1 MRTFTCRIQLSR
13 NSHQQYLTVL
23 LIMVEPLTVTAG
35 IDYAAMVADNY
46 RQIRNLRAAARA
58 SPWFDTVDGPPS
70 YSPFYRKHLR
80 RRYASGTDGDLLD
93 ESIPGVLGPDLTI
106 RPHDD
111 TLSQRIPDLR
121 NPVRLQQQD
130 LNVSPLCVLETE
142 GANLED
148 EDPGVNDLDTA
159 TTHTRLR
166 RNNFRQNLA
175 HGPLKKEHPHIG
187 QQIGRIGRAVAA
199 LGYPAVKEATAH
211 TVERSALVIDFE
223 KDAASAK
230 GDGISLYQLVQ
241 LINLPVDSDAS
252 ETKSTGGP
260 RLYSCS
266 QARTILS
273 GLSLLQHPSMV
284 GAGRLV

>member
-23 LIMVEPLTVTAG
+23 LIMVDPLTVTA
-35 IDYAAMVADNY
+35 IMADVISVGASASAPLVEIY
-46 RQIRNLRAAARA
+46 RRPRNLRAAARA
-58 SPWFDTVDGPPS
+58 SPWFDTVDDPPS
-70 YSPFYRKHLR
+70 YNRHYRKRLR
-80 RRYASGTDGDLLD
+80 RRYASGTDDDLD
-93 ESIPGVLGPDLTI
+93 ESIPGVLGADLTI

-111 TLSQRIPDLR
+111 TLSQRTPELR

-130 LNVSPLCVLETE
+130 LNVSPLRVLETE
-142 GANLED
+142 GATLGD

-166 RNNFRQNLA
+166 RNNFRQSLA

-223 KDAASAK
+223 NDAASAK
-230 GDGISLYQLVQ
+230 GDGISLYQRVE
-241 LINLPVDSDAS
+241 LIN
-252 ETKSTGGP
+252 
-260 RLYSCS
+260 C
-266 QARTILS
+266 Q
-273 GLSLLQHPSMV
+273 
-284 GAGRLV
+284 